1 MSFGLFWIRVDLKLL
16 YFSLAFSKFSSILL
30 LAPRVVAVTTAD
42 RRPNLA
48 PSNASNSNTVGSNL
62 FGVYDSPTMLPRT
75 PLAPGNIF

>member
-1 MSFGLFWIRVDLKLL
+1 MFWIIDDLNISIFHMAL
-16 YFSLAFSKFSSILL
+16 SKFSSILL

-75 PLAPGNIF
+75 PLAPGNVF